1 LVGCRSTASL
11 ELRSIEEIEKNP
23 IQKAKIVK
31 ALKVGGVAAIEELV
45 DPIAKPVVNVL
56 LPMLEI
62 LWGEK

>member
-1 LVGCRSTASL
+1 L
-11 ELRSIEEIEKNP
+11 IEEIEKNP

-31 ALKVGGVAAIEELV
+31 ALKVGGVAAIKELV